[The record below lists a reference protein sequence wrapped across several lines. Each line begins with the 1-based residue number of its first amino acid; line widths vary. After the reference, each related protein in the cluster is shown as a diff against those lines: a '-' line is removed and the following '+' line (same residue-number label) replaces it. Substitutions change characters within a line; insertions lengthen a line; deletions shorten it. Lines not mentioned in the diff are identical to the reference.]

1 MKKSGIKRFAK
12 KIKTIAW
19 WFMAISNDELRTLFE
34 NFQWIDDIPED
45 QEKRDEICLE
55 GKLHC

>member
-1 MKKSGIKRFAK
+1 MSV
-12 KIKTIAW
+12 
-19 WFMAISNDELRTLFE
+19 SYDELRTLFE